1 MVLETKTDLSGQRLS
16 LLVSHCLS
24 PVPTQTEP
32 GTHLVWN
39 DCVWND
45 FTLLEREE
53 IPQYLTGGNQS
64 PQRQVEE
71 EEGKHSNLKASTMS
85 VCVYVYVCLQM

>member
-1 MVLETKTDLSGQRLS
+1 M
-16 LLVSHCLS
+16 
-24 PVPTQTEP
+24 
-32 GTHLVWN
+32 
-39 DCVWND
+39 WND

-71 EEGKHSNLKASTMS
+71 EEGKHSNLKASAMG
-85 VCVYVYVCLQM
+85 VCEYVYVCLQM

>member
-1 MVLETKTDLSGQRLS
+1 MSCQGKDCLCLFPTDCPQCP
-16 LLVSHCLS
+16 HE
-24 PVPTQTEP
+24 TEP

-53 IPQYLTGGNQS
+53 EISQYLAEGNQS

-71 EEGKHSNLKASTMS
+71 EEGKHSNLKAFAM
-85 VCVYVYVCLQM
+85 L